1 MNGWTWILV
10 LGMAVAMSPA
20 FAGHYVVEMGS
31 KSNPNAHLFAYDEK
45 FRESTQL
52 ENYML
57 NMSAS
62 KIFTDATRLSTNMY
76 LTATKDRT
84 EIVINADFIGI
95 GMVGY
100 VIKDPK
106 TGDTR
111 EEMSRISHMFIG
123 NFSMDEHIKVLRDQA
138 FDTGCW
144 GACPVPTGGYLGP
157 V

>member
-1 MNGWTWILV
+1 MV
-10 LGMAVAMSPA
+10 VSPA
-20 FAGHYVVEMGS
+20 LAGHYVVELGS

-52 ENYML
+52 QNYML
-57 NMSAS
+57 NVSAS

-84 EIVINADFIGI
+84 EMLINADFIGI

-100 VIKDPK
+100 TVKDPD
-106 TGDTR
+106 TGDIR

-123 NFSMDEHIKVLRDQA
+123 NFSMDEHIKVLRGQA

-144 GACPVPTGGYLGP
+144 GGGACPVPTGGYLGP
-157 V
+157 I

>member
-1 MNGWTWILV
+1 MNGWAWILV
-10 LGMAVAMSPA
+10 LGMVVAVSPA
-20 FAGHYVVEMGS
+20 FAEHYVVEIGS

-57 NMSAS
+57 NVTAS

-84 EIVINADFIGI
+84 EMVINADFIGI

-100 VIKDPK
+100 VVKDPK
-106 TGDTR
+106 TRDTR

-123 NFSMDEHIKVLRDQA
+123 NFSMDEHIKVLRDQV

-144 GACPVPTGGYLGP
+144 GTCPAPTGGYLGP
-157 V
+157 I